1 MLFSILGQGT
11 LPPIPTGSSTTFNL
25 GNFLTNAAFALLWSV
40 VAAII
45 FTLVA
50 IIAMRIFSALT
61 PGVNELA
68 ELKNGNIAVALVM
81 FSFIISVALVVVA
94 VILGG

>member
-1 MLFSILGQGT
+1 MLFSILGQGG
-11 LPPIPTGSSTTFNL
+11 LPPIPTGQTSFNFV
-25 GNFLTNAAFALLWSV
+25 NFILNAVAALLWSV

-61 PGVNELA
+61 PGINELA

-81 FSFIISVALVVVA
+81 FGFLVSVAAVVMA
-94 VILGG
+94 VLLGG